1 MKRLYKI
8 IFTLTLC
15 LGLFVAVSVNAQANT
30 ISSVSAVSSN
40 GKITVSGMAEE
51 GTLACAVFVY
61 DSTES
66 TLLGMETCEVNA
78 DNSFR
83 YQMSKTYAK
92 GDYVVKVADY
102 DGGSYKSTTVKVTDA
117 TADAAAAV
125 KSPKTSE
132 MTPWFLMV
140 AGLLVLGA
148 VPVLRKRNH
157 QGRFLVAKQKPGR
170 VFAWVFCVLP
180 DEEIVDSEVVGEG

>member
-15 LGLFVAVSVNAQANT
+15 LGLFVAVSVNAQAKT

-66 TLLGMETCEVNA
+66 TLLDMETCAVKE
-78 DNSFR
+78 DSTFR
-83 YQMSKTYAK
+83 YQMTKTYAK

-102 DGGSYKSTTVKVTDA
+102 DGGNYQTTTVKV
-117 TADAAAAV
+117 ADKTEENIKDTTTV

-132 MTPWFLMV
+132 TTPWYFMV
-140 AGLLVLGA
+140 AALLLLG
-148 VPVLRKRNH
+148 VSPILRRRC
-157 QGRFLVAKQKPGR
+157 Q
-170 VFAWVFCVLP
+170 
-180 DEEIVDSEVVGEG
+180 

>member
-15 LGLFVAVSVNAQANT
+15 LGLFVAVSVNAQAKT
-30 ISSVSAVSSN
+30 ISGVSAVSSN
-40 GKITVSGMAEE
+40 GKIIVSGTAEE

-61 DSTES
+61 DSTGK
-66 TLLGMETCEVNA
+66 TLLDMETCEVKE
-78 DNSFR
+78 DSTFR

-102 DGGSYKSTTVKVTDA
+102 DGGNYQTTTVKV
-117 TADAAAAV
+117 ADKTEENIKDTTTV

-132 MTPWFLMV
+132 TTPWYFMV
-140 AGLLVLGA
+140 AALLLLG
-148 VPVLRKRNH
+148 VSPILRRRC
-157 QGRFLVAKQKPGR
+157 Q
-170 VFAWVFCVLP
+170 
-180 DEEIVDSEVVGEG
+180 

>member
-15 LGLFVAVSVNAQANT
+15 LGLFVTVSVNAQAKN
-30 ISSVSAVSSN
+30 ISGVSAVSSN

-51 GTLACAVFVY
+51 GTFACAVFVY

-157 QGRFLVAKQKPGR
+157 
-170 VFAWVFCVLP
+170 
-180 DEEIVDSEVVGEG
+180 

>member
-1 MKRLYKI
+1 MKRLCKI
-8 IFTLTLC
+8 LFTLTLC
-15 LGLFVAVSVNAQANT
+15 LGVFVMASVNADAKN
-30 ISSVSAVSSN
+30 ISGVRAVSSD
-40 GKITVSGMAEE
+40 GKIIVSGTAEE

-66 TLLGMETCEVNA
+66 TVLDMETCAVKE
-78 DNSFR
+78 DSTFR
-83 YQMSKTYAK
+83 YQMSKMYAK

-102 DGGSYKSTTVKVTDA
+102 DGGSYKSTTVKVTDV

-157 QGRFLVAKQKPGR
+157 
-170 VFAWVFCVLP
+170 
-180 DEEIVDSEVVGEG
+180 